1 MLELL
6 FVQIKMLLLYSED
19 LEKVPTLKKT
29 TFFWFV
35 SLTWE
40 SSGIF

>member
-6 FVQIKMLLLYSED
+6 FVQIKMYSED
-19 LEKVPTLKKT
+19 LEKVTTLKKT